1 MSNTT
6 SQEETTVIAGHNGQ
20 PLVDPYELQVAVD
33 AKLLTQEEARLI
45 YWSQFFVLQQ
55 KQQTTPPAV
64 E

>member
-1 MSNTT
+1 M
-6 SQEETTVIAGHNGQ
+6 IAGHNGQ
-20 PLVDPYELQVAVD
+20 PLVDPYELKEAVD